1 MADLYGSQDVTIRN
15 DDGTQV
21 TTISA
26 DGSYQRLDVC
36 AFSMPHQR
44 IHNLQRFFCNRYASG
59 LSNGTNYD
67 LSIVTHATTKAHMR
81 IDARWIATGR
91 VEIYEGAT
99 LSNNGTALTV
109 YNRDRN
115 SATVGV
121 TLLYHTP
128 TVTGTGTLIF
138 TSLQGT
144 NTFNMQPLLDNFDN
158 ELILK
163 ANTKYLVRM
172 ASTSGSNAYSIL
184 WDWYEV

>member
-1 MADLYGSQDVTIRN
+1 MADLYGSSDVTIRS
-15 DDGTQV
+15 DDGSQV
-21 TTISA
+21 VTISTDSA
-26 DGSYQRLDVC
+26 YQRLDVC
-36 AFSMPHQR
+36 NLTMPHQR
-44 IHNLQRFFCNRYASG
+44 IHNQQRFFCNRYASG

-67 LSIVTHATTKAHMR
+67 LSIVTHATTKAHMV
-81 IDARWIATGR
+81 IDARWLATGR

-99 LSNNGTALTV
+99 LSNNGTALTLT
-109 YNRDRN
+109 NRDRN

-128 TVTGTGTLIF
+128 TVTNTGTLILA
-138 TSLQGT
+138 SLHGT
-144 NTFNMQPLLDNFDN
+144 TTFDMQPLMNNFDT

-163 ANTKYLVRM
+163 TNTKYLIRM